1 MANQSPSDVLL
12 MGSLNFN
19 VWRLQEMVR
28 PHLGKV
34 AVEGKGSPA
43 VPTPLFPQRS
53 EALTGVLHWNL
64 GTRHQENLPSR
75 RKWCF
80 TFLAYISMI
89 YPAKNMGCTIPS
101 GCYGS
106 LC

>member
-1 MANQSPSDVLL
+1 MYGACKKWFVLT
-12 MGSLNFN
+12 
-19 VWRLQEMVR
+19 
-28 PHLGKV
+28 LGKV